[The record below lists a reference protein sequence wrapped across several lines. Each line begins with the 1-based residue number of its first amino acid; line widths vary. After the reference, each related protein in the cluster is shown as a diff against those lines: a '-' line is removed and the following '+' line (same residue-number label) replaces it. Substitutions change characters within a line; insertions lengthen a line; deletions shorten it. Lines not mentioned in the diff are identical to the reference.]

1 MTRHEQLLEMI
12 ATPTEA
18 CIVWPHGKFAD
29 GYGCVWSDG
38 RSRLAHRVALASV
51 SAAPTEEHQ
60 AAHGPC
66 HNRACVNP
74 QHLSWQT
81 NAENQADRKRDG
93 TYGTPGNEDHHNCK
107 LSNADVA
114 RIRGLWEGPFRGP
127 DRTGPTQSE
136 LADQFGCGRRQV
148 GRIVN
153 YKNRTNS

>member
-1 MTRHEQLLEMI
+1 MTNYDWLKRAVL
-12 ATPTEA
+12 TPTDD
-18 CIVWPHGKFAD
+18 CIIWPYAKSD
-29 GYGCVWSDG
+29 QGYGAVKVDG
-38 RSRLAHRVALASV
+38 RLHHAHRLALSTV
-51 SAAPTEEHQ
+51 SDPPTEKHH

-127 DRTGPTQSE
+127 DRTGPTQYE
-136 LADQFGCGRRQV
+136 LADQFGCSRRQV

-153 YKNRTNS
+153 YKNRVA